1 MTDHRHTPE
10 IEQELS
16 ALAGQK
22 TVVQFTPSPA
32 PMNRGIL
39 STCYA
44 NLKDGVGEDEIG
56 AAYAKWYAEESFIR
70 LMGTSLPE
78 TRFVKN
84 TNTTAIGWKVD
95 PRTRR
100 VIAFGALDNLIKV
113 PRAGSAEHEYQ
124 VRFCGECRFGSTV
137 VNPCRRKGTMK
148 ILEGGI
154 TAATG
159 FSANGIACGLK
170 KRKKDL
176 ALVVSD
182 SPVRLQEPS
191 PRTWSRRPS
200 VVGPGPGEK
209 PKDGQ
214 GNIDQ

>member
-1 MTDHRHTPE
+1 VTDHRHTPE

-22 TVVQFTPSPA
+22 TVVQFTPHLA

-100 VIAFGALDNLIKV
+100 VIAIGALDNLIKG
-113 PRAGSAEHEYQ
+113 AGGQAVQ
-124 VRFCGECRFGSTV
+124 NMNIRFGFAENAGLASTV
-137 VNPCRRKGTMK
+137 VNP
-148 ILEGGI
+148 L
-154 TAATG
+154 
-159 FSANGIACGLK
+159 
-170 KRKKDL
+170 
-176 ALVVSD
+176 
-182 SPVRLQEPS
+182 
-191 PRTWSRRPS
+191 
-200 VVGPGPGEK
+200 
-209 PKDGQ
+209 
-214 GNIDQ
+214 